1 MLQNTINVIA
11 SEVKHVPEKKY
22 SFVEY
27 TAPPNIFPM
36 ILRKSM
42 RAGFFLILGRFVM

>member
-27 TAPPNIFPM
+27 TAPPQYISNDTEKIYEN
-36 ILRKSM
+36 RV
-42 RAGFFLILGRFVM
+42 FFNSW